1 VRKYYRSAILLIL
14 LAVTACG
21 TSATSDTVNSQ
32 GVPETL
38 RVGIIPNVAPDK
50 QSARYAPLQ
59 DYLEATLGTK
69 IELFVA
75 TDYAGVVAALAAEK
89 VDLAY
94 LGGLTYVQAKAQVD
108 VRPLVT
114 ETDKETNTKE
124 YLSGIVVR
132 SDSPYQ
138 NVEDVVAGK
147 GTFAFGDVSS
157 TSGSLYPRM
166 MLNAAGATCSASAID
181 QCPPLNKVAF
191 TGGHDATAQAVAN
204 GSADAGGIEVR
215 IFHRLEREGKL
226 PEGKLRIVGS
236 ERVMGY
242 PWVMRTA
249 LGDKAAASITT
260 AFLEMKRPDLL
271 DLMQTTGY
279 QPVTDADYASIER
292 HAVQLGLLT
301 P

>member
-1 VRKYYRSAILLIL
+1 VRTLYRPAILLIL

-21 TSATSDTVNSQ
+21 VSATSDTVNNQ

-38 RVGIIPNVAPDK
+38 RVGIIPNIAPDK
-50 QSARYAPLQ
+50 QSARYAPLK
-59 DYLEATLGTK
+59 DYLETALDTK

-108 VRPLVT
+108 VQPLVT
-114 ETDKETNTKE
+114 EIDKETGTTE

-138 NVEDVVAGK
+138 TVEDVVAGK

-166 MLNAAGATCSASAID
+166 MLNAAGANCSASAID
-181 QCPPLNKVAF
+181 QCPPLDKVAF

-215 IFHRLEREGKL
+215 ILHRLEREGKL
-226 PEGKLRIVGS
+226 PKGSLRIVGS

-249 LGDKAAASITT
+249 LGNKAATSITT
-260 AFLEMKRPDLL
+260 AFQKIDKPDLL
-271 DLMQTTGY
+271 DLLQTTGY
-279 QPVTDADYASIER
+279 QQVTDDDYASIER
-292 HAVQLGLLT
+292 HATQLGLLT